1 MDKKD
6 IKFIIIGI
14 AALLLVLAAAN
25 PQRIANSG
33 QQTPSA
39 QSDENDVADDKTTE
53 MPVDQ
58 QPVDQQTTDDPAGSG
73 QADQTAV
80 PSKYTDGTYEGTATG
95 KNPGIKVTVTIS
107 NDKITD
113 IIIISSNDN
122 EEYFDEA
129 AAVIPA
135 CVIEA
140 QSTNVDTVSGAT
152 LSSKGIIKAVE
163 DAISKAVKQ

>member
-14 AALLLVLAAAN
+14 AALVLVLAAAN
-25 PQRIANSG
+25 SQKNANPG

-39 QSDENDVADDKTTE
+39 QSTENDAADDKTTE
-53 MPVDQ
+53 QAADQ
-58 QPVDQQTTDDPAGSG
+58 QPVDQQTTDDQAVSG
-73 QADQTAV
+73 QVEQTEA

-113 IIIISSNDN
+113 ITIISSNDN

-129 AAVIPA
+129 AAVIPS
-135 CVIEA
+135 CIIEA
-140 QSTNVDTVSGAT
+140 QSTDVDTVSGAT
-152 LSSKGIIKAVE
+152 LSSNGIIKAVE